1 MKKNL
6 KNLLIL
12 GLVAGSLALTSCR
25 DAEDKADEP
34 AEPMQNE
41 MHEDGMNQDDHDQMD
56 HGDSGEMETYK
67 GDETTAEFRDEN
79 TQRSYELY
87 LDIKDALVNTDAETA
102 QTKAEG
108 LTDILDGKEASS
120 AAGEIAQTDNVDAQR
135 ESFSDLTA
143 AMEEVLEG
151 AISSGEIY
159 KQFCPMAFE
168 GKGDYWFSNSKDI
181 YNPYFGDKMLKCGRV
196 EATIQ

>member
-1 MKKNL
+1 MKTNFKNL
-6 KNLLIL
+6 MIL
-12 GLVAGSLALTSCR
+12 GLVAGSLSLTSCR

-41 MHEDGMNQDDHDQMD
+41 MHEDGMNHDDHDQMD
-56 HGDSGEMETYK
+56 HGDSGDMETYK
-67 GDETTAEFRDEN
+67 GEEATAEFKDEN

-87 LDIKDALVNTDAETA
+87 VDVKDALVNTDAETA
-102 QTKAEG
+102 KAKAEELSEVLEG
-108 LTDILDGKEASS
+108 GEAAT
-120 AAGEIAQTDNVDAQR
+120 AAEEIAGTEDVNAQR

-151 AISSGEIY
+151 ALSSGEVY

-181 YNPYFGDKMLKCGRV
+181 YNPYYGDKMLKCGRV